1 MTMFVGISSLELRFP
16 VGIPLAG
23 FAARDSYATGSH
35 DPLYVRAICVGDDR
49 QATLIVCADLTS
61 LSPQQTRHVRHA
73 IAERTGLPAEAIAVS
88 VTHTHAAPN
97 LDPNMTTD
105 VSPDAVIEAS
115 LNALA
120 DAGVQAWQDR
130 VPATLGHTRGRS
142 HLPKNRRRPDGP
154 VDDSLDVIRV
164 DSHDGDPLAVV
175 FSLACHPTVIGPANA
190 SFSADWPGF
199 ARVAV
204 EAALPGATAI
214 FLQGCCGDCNAGHS
228 AHASMD
234 LQLAVDGRTPEAA
247 RRFGE
252 LIGSEVARLA
262 PLIVTDDQPVSAAAR
277 EFTWTWPAKDSAVL
291 TEQAAAAGAVTHPL
305 HDLVGIWRERNDTG
319 PDRVEEPLSVQL
331 FVWGSVPLALLSG
344 ENFAQLALDIKSTVG
359 DELIVIGYANGVP
372 GYAPYPQHELDRGGY
387 EATEAHFVY
396 GRRGPL
402 PVRWSEF
409 ALATID
415 ELYAARP

>member
-1 MTMFVGISSLELRFP
+1 MTTHVGVSSRELRFP
-16 VGIPLAG
+16 AGIPLAG

-35 DPLYVRAICVGDDR
+35 DPLYARAICVGDDR
-49 QATLIVCADLTS
+49 RETLIVCADLTS
-61 LSPQQTRHVRHA
+61 LSPQQARRVRDA
-73 IAERTGLPAEAIAVS
+73 VTERTGLPSDAIAVS
-88 VTHTHAAPN
+88 VTHTHAAPS

-105 VSPDAVIEAS
+105 VAPAAVIEAT
-115 LNALA
+115 LDALVEV
-120 DAGVQAWQDR
+120 GVQAWRDR
-130 VPATLGHTRGRS
+130 ATATLGHLRGRS
-142 HLPKNRRRPDGP
+142 QLPKNRRRPDGP

-164 DSHDGDPLAVV
+164 DSVDGDPVAVV
-175 FSLACHPTVIGPANA
+175 FSLACHPTVIGPANTL
-190 SFSADWPGF
+190 FSADWPGF

-204 EAALPGATAI
+204 ETALPGVTAI

-252 LIGSEVARLA
+252 QIGSEVARLA
-262 PLIVTDDQPVSAAAR
+262 PLIVTDDQAVSVGAR
-277 EFTWTWPAKDSAVL
+277 EFAWTWPDKDSAVL
-291 TEQAAAAGAVTHPL
+291 AEQAATAGAAAHPL
-305 HDLVGIWRERNDTG
+305 HDLVGIWRERNDTTA
-319 PDRVEEPLSVQL
+319 DRVEEPLSVQL

-344 ENFAQLALDIKSTVG
+344 ENFAQLALDIKSTVDDG
-359 DELIVIGYANGVP
+359 LIVIGYANGVP
-372 GYAPYPQHELDRGGY
+372 GYAPYPRHELERGGY

-402 PVRWSEF
+402 PVQWSEF